1 MPKRKRKKTVKVR
14 KPMPKPSRPMTSKER
29 RRILDKL
36 CEACQRAGLYD

>member
-1 MPKRKRKKTVKVR
+1 MPKRKRKPAAKR

-36 CEACQRAGLYD
+36 FEETRRLGLYE

>member
-1 MPKRKRKKTVKVR
+1 MNKRKPKAKR

-36 CEACQRAGLYD
+36 FDAIRKAGLDE